1 MFHIKRKTKLRFKYA
16 VRRIIRQQHYIKRT
30 QLANSFNRKQ
40 TKDFWASVKRQ
51 TRRNVLSSTNV
62 IDGVSGNN
70 YIAEFWAS
78 KLSYLLNTHSY
89 SCDELGNLINASV
102 SPSTLFD
109 LCVTAGDVGRALV
122 KLKLGKSDCDFLSSD
137 HLRYASAVIAT
148 PLAAYFT
155 SILRHGYM
163 PNVLRD
169 CVVIPI
175 PKGLKD
181 PSCSSNY
188 RGIAIASTLSKVLEG
203 VILHKYSEFFTSSDL
218 QFGFKSGYSTTMC
231 TGLIKTTI
239 SHYINRHSVVYGCF
253 LDASKAFDL
262 VDHKLLFSYL
272 YDRGLPPTVIRFLM
286 FWYKHQ
292 SMCIRWNG
300 AVSEPFCVS
309 NGVRQ
314 GGVLSPVL
322 FSVYINGLL
331 CTLQESGVG
340 CHLGCDFVG
349 GVCYADDIALLA
361 PSPSA
366 LRMML
371 SICEE
376 FALTH
381 GLKFNAAKTQ
391 LIRFSQHPHSQCDEL
406 FLFCGSKLSFTKEVT
421 HLGHILTQDLDDSAD
436 ISRAIRDLVRKANYI
451 LCICGS
457 FYQMYIN

>member
-1 MFHIKRKTKLRFKYA
+1 M
-16 VRRIIRQQHYIKRT
+16 
-30 QLANSFNRKQ
+30 
-40 TKDFWASVKRQ
+40 
-51 TRRNVLSSTNV
+51 
-62 IDGVSGNN
+62 
-70 YIAEFWAS
+70 
-78 KLSYLLNTHSY
+78 
-89 SCDELGNLINASV
+89 
-102 SPSTLFD
+102 
-109 LCVTAGDVGRALV
+109 
-122 KLKLGKSDCDFLSSD
+122 KLKLGKSDYAFLSSD
-137 HLRYASAVIAT
+137 HLRNDSAVIAT

-188 RGIAIASTLSKVLEG
+188 RGIGIASTLSKVLEG

-239 SHYINRHSVVYGCF
+239 SHYINCHSVVYGCF
-253 LDASKAFDL
+253 FDASKAFDL
-262 VDHKLLFSYL
+262 VDRKLLFSYL
-272 YDRGLPPTVIRFLM
+272 YYDRGHPPTVIR
-286 FWYKHQ
+286 WYKHQ

-340 CHLGCDFVG
+340 CH
-349 GVCYADDIALLA
+349 
-361 PSPSA
+361 
-366 LRMML
+366 
-371 SICEE
+371 

-381 GLKFNAAKTQ
+381 GLKSKTQ

-436 ISRAIRDLVRKANYI
+436 ISRAIWDLVRKANYI
-451 LCICGS
+451 LCTFS
-457 FYQMYIN
+457 FADQMYIN

>member
-1 MFHIKRKTKLRFKYA
+1 MYLET
-16 VRRIIRQQHYIKRT
+16 
-30 QLANSFNRKQ
+30 
-40 TKDFWASVKRQ
+40 
-51 TRRNVLSSTNV
+51 VL
-62 IDGVSGNN
+62 
-70 YIAEFWAS
+70 
-78 KLSYLLNTHSY
+78 
-89 SCDELGNLINASV
+89 
-102 SPSTLFD
+102 LF
-109 LCVTAGDVGRALV
+109 LFPR
-122 KLKLGKSDCDFLSSD
+122 
-137 HLRYASAVIAT
+137 
-148 PLAAYFT
+148 
-155 SILRHGYM
+155 
-163 PNVLRD
+163 VLRIL
-169 CVVIPI
+169 VVV
-175 PKGLKD
+175 L
-181 PSCSSNY
+181 
-188 RGIAIASTLSKVLEG
+188 IAIASTLSKVLEG

-231 TGLIKTTI
+231 TGLLKTTI
-239 SHYINRHSVVYGCF
+239 SHYINHHSVVYGCF

-262 VDHKLLFSYL
+262 VDHKLLL
-272 YDRGLPPTVIRFLM
+272 YDRGLPPTAIRFLM

-292 SMCIRWNG
+292 SMCIRWNS

-322 FSVYINGLL
+322 FSAYINGLL

-421 HLGHILTQDLDDSAD
+421 HLGHTLIQDLDDSAD

-451 LCICGS
+451 LCTFSFADPFIKCTLIKSYCLSLYDSQLCKYKICRLC
-457 FYQMYIN
+457 